1 MIFMESGTTF
11 ILTIFFTSKQLLC
24 DLESVG
30 TYGCGT
36 ARRDE
41 EGIKKSEVQT
51 TVSKYNYTKLAYY
64 FQYITGVKIQL
75 YSLIM

>member
-30 TYGCGT
+30 TYGCRT
-36 ARRDE
+36 ARRDRLGFPKE
-41 EGIKKSEVQT
+41 LKNLKFKQR
-51 TVSKYNYTKLAYY
+51 
-64 FQYITGVKIQL
+64 
-75 YSLIM
+75 